1 MVDKTGYVKIT
12 DFGLSKENI
21 SDNHSAKS
29 FCGTPEYLAPEIIE
43 GKGHGQAVDWWS
55 LGAILFEMLT
65 GMPPF
70 YSKDRDKLFKSIK
83 TGSVKFPKY
92 LSKHAVSL
100 LEALFIKD
108 PDKRLGSGPN
118 GVQEIKDHPFFGT
131 IDWNAILNMK
141 IKPPFI
147 PKIRSETDT
156 RYIDPDFTSC
166 TPVDSLTNG
175 ESLGENENP
184 YKDFSYNPPNIGEN
198 K

>member
-1 MVDKTGYVKIT
+1 MISHD
-12 DFGLSKENI
+12 KENI

-70 YSKDRDKLFKSIK
+70 FSKDREKLFRSIK
-83 TGSVKFPKY
+83 SGSVKYPKF
-92 LSKHAVSL
+92 LSKNAVSL
-100 LEALFIKD
+100 LEGLFIKD
-108 PDKRLGSGPN
+108 PDKRLGSGPT
-118 GVQEIKDHPFFGT
+118 GVQDIKNHPFFSG
-131 IDWNAILNMK
+131 IDWDAILNMK
-141 IKPPFI
+141 IRPPFT
-147 PKIRSETDT
+147 PKLRTETDT
-156 RYIDPDFTSC
+156 RYIDPDFTNC

-175 ESLGENENP
+175 ESLTEGENP
-184 YKDFSYNPPNIGEN
+184 YDNFSYNPQNNVEN